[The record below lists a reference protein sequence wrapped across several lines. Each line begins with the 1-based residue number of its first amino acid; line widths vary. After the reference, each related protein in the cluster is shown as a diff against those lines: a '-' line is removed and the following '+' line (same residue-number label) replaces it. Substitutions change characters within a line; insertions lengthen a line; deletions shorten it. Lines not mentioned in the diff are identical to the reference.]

1 MLRIQ
6 LKLKLLSKN
15 FQNKLSTT
23 ISVIGL
29 GYVGLP
35 LAILAA
41 QSEYEVYGIDIDE
54 VKVDLINSGKSPVED
69 ISNLEIQN
77 AISGKLKVGSDFSP
91 VEGSSIVIIC
101 VPTPLDDDRK
111 PDLSLID
118 AAVMSFAKYLSKSTL
133 VILESTVQPG
143 TTRDYLVSLI
153 LKYSSLT
160 PSDFNVAYS
169 PERIDPANKK
179 WNLKNTPKIMAGL
192 NPSATKQTKDFYS
205 KFVDNIIECES
216 PEVAELAKLLENTFR
231 YVNIS
236 FINELSI
243 FCRSFGVDVNQVIAA
258 ASTKPYG
265 FMPFYPSTGVGGHC
279 IPVDPLYLSDKARSM
294 GIQTKFIDLAV
305 DINTQMPNFFVKVA
319 NEKISGLR
327 GKKVLVIGVSY
338 KPNISDVRETPVKAL
353 IFALRKEGAQVFWHD
368 DLVKEWNNEKSSPL
382 DQGYDLAIL
391 ATPHDYLNL
400 QQIGNTPL
408 INTRGSI

>member
-1 MLRIQ
+1 M
-6 LKLKLLSKN
+6 KLNQLSKN

-35 LAILAA
+35 LAISAA
-41 QSEYEVYGIDIDE
+41 QSGYEVYGIDVDQ
-54 VKVDLINSGKSPVED
+54 VKVDLIKSGKSPVED
-69 ISNLEIQN
+69 ISDPEIQN
-77 AISGKLKVGSDFSP
+77 AVSGKLKLGSDFSP
-91 VEGSSIVIIC
+91 IKESSIVIIC
-101 VPTPLDDDRK
+101 VPTPLDVDRK

-118 AAVMSFAKYLSKSTL
+118 AAVKSFAKHLTKSTL

-153 LKYSSLT
+153 LKYSALT

-179 WNLKNTPKIMAGL
+179 WNLKNTPKIVAGL
-192 NPSATKQTKDFYS
+192 NPTATKQTRDFYS
-205 KFVDNIIECES
+205 KFVDNIVECES

-236 FINELSI
+236 FINELSM

-265 FMPFYPSTGVGGHC
+265 FMPFYPSIGVGGHC
-279 IPVDPLYLSDKARSM
+279 IPVDPLYLLDKARTL
-294 GIQTKFIDLAV
+294 GVQTKFIDLA
-305 DINTQMPNFFVKVA
+305 DEINTQMPNYFLKVA
-319 NEKISGLR
+319 KEKIGGLR

-338 KPNISDVRETPVKAL
+338 KPNVADVRETPVEAL
-353 IFALRKEGAQVFWHD
+353 IFGLRKEGAQVFWHD
-368 DLVKEWNNEKSSPL
+368 DLVKEWNDEKSSPL
-382 DQGYDLAIL
+382 DQGYNLAIL
-391 ATPHDYLNL
+391 ATAHDYLNL
-400 QQIGNTPL
+400 KQIGNTPL
-408 INTRGSI
+408 INTRESI

>member
-1 MLRIQ
+1 M
-6 LKLKLLSKN
+6 KLNLLSKN

-35 LAILAA
+35 LAISAA
-41 QSEYEVYGIDIDE
+41 QSGFEVYGIDVDR
-54 VKVDLINSGKSPVED
+54 VKVELIQSGKSPIED
-69 ISNLEIQN
+69 ISDLEIQN
-77 AISGKLKVGSDFSP
+77 VISSNLKVGSDFSL
-91 VEGSSIVIIC
+91 VNSSSIVIIC
-101 VPTPLDDDRK
+101 VPTPLDVGRK

-118 AAVMSFAKYLSKSTL
+118 GAVKSFAKHLTKSTL

-153 LKYSSLT
+153 LKYSTLT

-179 WNLKNTPKIMAGL
+179 WNLKNTPKILAGL
-192 NPSATKQTKDFYS
+192 NAAATKQAKDFYS

-265 FMPFYPSTGVGGHC
+265 FMPFYPSIGVGGHC

-294 GIQTKFIDLAV
+294 GVQTKFIDLADDV
-305 DINTQMPNFFVKVA
+305 NAQMPNFFVKVA

-353 IFALRKEGAQVFWHD
+353 IFALREEGAQVFWHD

-400 QQIGNTPL
+400 QQISNTPL
-408 INTRGSI
+408 INTRGSM

>member
-1 MLRIQ
+1 M
-6 LKLKLLSKN
+6 KPNLLSKN
-15 FQNKLSTT
+15 FQSKLSTT

-35 LAILAA
+35 LAISAA
-41 QSEYEVYGIDIDE
+41 QSGYEVYGID
-54 VKVDLINSGKSPVED
+54 VDLVKIESIKNGKSPVED
-69 ISNLEIQN
+69 ISDPEIQN

-91 VEGSSIVIIC
+91 VEGSSIVVIC
-101 VPTPLDDDRK
+101 VPTPLDVDRK

-118 AAVMSFAKYLSKSTL
+118 AAVKSFAKHLSKSAL

-153 LKYSSLT
+153 SKYSALT

-179 WNLKNTPKIMAGL
+179 WNLKNTPKIVAGL
-192 NPSATKQTKDFYS
+192 NPIATKQARDFYS
-205 KFVDNIIECES
+205 KFVDNIVECES

-243 FCRSFGVDVNQVIAA
+243 FCRSFGVDINQVIAA

-265 FMPFYPSTGVGGHC
+265 FMPFYPSVGVGGHC
-279 IPVDPLYLSDKARSM
+279 IPVDPLYLSDKARTI
-294 GIQTKFIDLAV
+294 GVQTKFIDLA
-305 DINTQMPNFFVKVA
+305 DEINTQMPYFFVKLA
-319 NEKISGLR
+319 SERIGGLQ
-327 GKKVLVIGVSY
+327 GKRVLVIGVSF
-338 KPNISDVRETPVKAL
+338 KPNVADVRETPVEAL
-353 IFALRKEGAQVFWHD
+353 IFGLQEEGAKVFWHD
-368 DLVKEWNNEKSSPL
+368 DLVKEWNGHKSSSL
-382 DQGYDLAIL
+382 ESGYDLAII

-400 QQIGNTPL
+400 QLLGDTPI

>member
-1 MLRIQ
+1 M
-6 LKLKLLSKN
+6 KPNLLSKN
-15 FQNKLSTT
+15 FQSKLSIT

-35 LAILAA
+35 LAISAA
-41 QSEYEVYGIDIDE
+41 QSGYEVYGIDVDL
-54 VKVDLINSGKSPVED
+54 VKVESIRSGKSPVED
-69 ISNLEIQN
+69 ISDPEIQN
-77 AISGKLKVGSDFSP
+77 AVSGKLKVGSDFSP
-91 VEGSSIVIIC
+91 VEGSSIVVIC
-101 VPTPLDDDRK
+101 VPTPLDENRK

-118 AAVMSFAKYLSKSTL
+118 AGVKSFAKHLKKSTL

-153 LKYSSLT
+153 SKHSALT

-179 WNLKNTPKIMAGL
+179 WNLKNTPKIVAGL
-192 NPSATKQTKDFYS
+192 NPIATKQTKDFYA

-265 FMPFYPSTGVGGHC
+265 FMPFYPSIGVGGHC
-279 IPVDPLYLSDKARSM
+279 IPVDPLYLSDKARTM
-294 GIQTKFIDLAV
+294 GVQSKFIDLA
-305 DINTQMPNFFVKVA
+305 DEINMQMPNFFVKIA
-319 NEKISGLR
+319 NERIGGLQ

-338 KPNISDVRETPVKAL
+338 KPNVADVRETPVESL
-353 IFALRKEGAQVFWHD
+353 IFGLKDHRLPIERKAEA
-368 DLVKEWNNEKSSPL
+368 
-382 DQGYDLAIL
+382 
-391 ATPHDYLNL
+391 
-400 QQIGNTPL
+400 
-408 INTRGSI
+408 